1 MEDVAMTNVVP
12 REQFEQ
18 ARDLNNQREVLV
30 RLRESW
36 GIAKVYTLPRAYGL
50 DYALI
55 CEGELHSFVEVKCRD
70 LTFGYGDG
78 YYIAL
83 QKVVRAQQLTQASD
97 VQSLLVVRFRDGVIS
112 WAPLCPRRRVTF
124 FGRTFPRDAEDHEP
138 CVVIPWRAFYPLD
151 ALQRIEP

>member
-1 MEDVAMTNVVP
+1 MEDVAMINVVP

-18 ARDLNNQREVLV
+18 TRDLSNQREVV
-30 RLRESW
+30 ARLRESW

-70 LTFGYGDG
+70 LPFGHGDG

-83 QKVVRAQQLTQASD
+83 QKAIRAQQLTQASH
-97 VQSLLVVRFRDGVIS
+97 VQSLLVVRFRDGLIMWTPFAASRQVK
-112 WAPLCPRRRVTF
+112 F
-124 FGRTFPRDAEDHEP
+124 FGRTLPRDGEDHEP